1 MRYLILAFFFYSYKN
16 HICNPH
22 SLVTSE
28 NLIDSFVQMSRGARI
43 EFHHPTKKVSIVAR
57 KIVTRNQLDSLST
70 YIGSRSY
77 DTSCFVAGVYN
88 SYGQINL
95 YRDTAMI
102 DRVREIH
109 FVLNGKCEGF
119 YILTDGGLVRYN
131 LTPEGERSLLSLK
144 HKNANFLNK

>member
-1 MRYLILAFFFYSYKN
+1 
-16 HICNPH
+16 
-22 SLVTSE
+22 
-28 NLIDSFVQMSRGARI
+28 
-43 EFHHPTKKVSIVAR
+43 
-57 KIVTRNQLDSLST
+57 
-70 YIGSRSY
+70 
-77 DTSCFVAGVYN
+77 
-88 SYGQINL
+88 
-95 YRDTAMI
+95 MI